1 MSNPP
6 DHDLHQDQLNADAG
20 ADRGR
25 TKPRRPFEDRLRTP
39 RLAPM
44 RVRSSFGY
52 RDSATAAAP
61 CIERAHPWPP
71 ASLVARLNKGLWS
84 LIGARFRVEH

>member
-20 ADRGR
+20 DDRGR

-39 RLAPM
+39 RLVSDPCPAI
-44 RVRSSFGY
+44 VRY
-52 RDSATAAAP
+52 RDSGTTTAP
-61 CIERAHPWPP
+61 SVERAHPWPP